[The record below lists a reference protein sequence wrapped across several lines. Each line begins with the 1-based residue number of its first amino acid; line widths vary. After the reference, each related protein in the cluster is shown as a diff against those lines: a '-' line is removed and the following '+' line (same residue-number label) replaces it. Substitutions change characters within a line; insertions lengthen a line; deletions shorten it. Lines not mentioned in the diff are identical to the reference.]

1 MGAHKTAVY
10 PTHDTLLS
18 PSQVYALMALGG
30 EAGELLNLTKKA
42 LRGDFSDNPIDNE
55 EFQERLVKE
64 LGGILWYLAETAT
77 VFDLNLDW
85 IAEQNIKLLADRAKR
100 NVIKGSG
107 DDR

>member
-1 MGAHKTAVY
+1 
-10 PTHDTLLS
+10 
-18 PSQVYALMALGG
+18 
-30 EAGELLNLTKKA
+30 
-42 LRGDFSDNPIDNE
+42 
-55 EFQERLVKE
+55 VKE